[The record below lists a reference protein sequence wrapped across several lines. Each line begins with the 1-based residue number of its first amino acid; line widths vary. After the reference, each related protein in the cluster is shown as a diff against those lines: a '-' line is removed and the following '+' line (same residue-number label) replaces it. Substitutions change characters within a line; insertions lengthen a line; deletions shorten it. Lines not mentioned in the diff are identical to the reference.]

1 MNKQFVLEHLK
12 RNRTVYQ
19 ICLFIFR
26 MFAAGAA
33 SVIVL
38 RLMGRLDGNVR
49 FFDFILCGGF
59 AFNILY
65 MKRLTEFS
73 DAAIDEI
80 THNKPHS
87 EGTQIVLKMIIR
99 DPKRLRAFAALMFL
113 MSVLVIGGAGVILW
127 TIRENAGP
135 LEIIVGIS
143 FLLIGIPLFALGVS
157 YLQDARSILKYNQT
171 NHKDPDA

>member
-26 MFAAGAA
+26 MFAAGGAC
-33 SVIVL
+33 VIVL
-38 RLMGRLDGNVR
+38 RLMGRLDGDAR
-49 FFDFILCGGF
+49 FFDFILCGAF

-73 DAAIDEI
+73 DTAIDEI

-87 EGTQIVLKMIIR
+87 EGTEIVLKMIIR
-99 DPKRLRAFAALMFL
+99 DPKRLRTFAALMFL
-113 MSVLVIGGAGVILW
+113 MAVLVIGGACVILW
-127 TIRENAGP
+127 TIRGNAGP
-135 LEIIVGIS
+135 LEIIAGIS
-143 FLLIGIPLFALGVS
+143 FLLIGIPLFALGVA
-157 YLQDARSILKYNQT
+157 YLQDANSIQKYNRNQP
-171 NHKDPDA
+171 KDPDA